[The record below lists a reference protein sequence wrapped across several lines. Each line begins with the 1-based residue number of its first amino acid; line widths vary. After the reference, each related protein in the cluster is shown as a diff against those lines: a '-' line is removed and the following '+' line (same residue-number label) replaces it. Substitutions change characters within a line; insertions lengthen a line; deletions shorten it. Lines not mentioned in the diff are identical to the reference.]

1 MEESFY
7 LSSREDTVPLNIKN
21 SSTHRQARELAELTG
36 QSITDAVS
44 TAVSDALA
52 REKQQR
58 ETTRALALRTLQ
70 EIALQCARLP
80 VQKEVTDD
88 EILGYDER
96 GIPS

>member
-1 MEESFY
+1 MTT
-7 LSSREDTVPLNIKN
+7 SSMEDTVPLNIKN

-36 QSITDAVS
+36 QSLTKAVS
-44 TAVSDALA
+44 NAVSDALA
-52 REKQQR
+52 REKQRR
-58 ETTRALALRTLQ
+58 ETARELALRTLQ

-80 VQKEVTDD
+80 VQKEDTED